1 MSTGS
6 EINANALLVS
16 LTDGVS
22 FEVPNVDLSGT
33 QFAFPGDVTAAMYAV
48 LTKLTNEDLTTG
60 VDGTGTFDVLMKS
73 FAAHLKVE
81 YNANRIT
88 GAEYTKAFI
97 ALTESAMSGAVQF
110 LLGRD
115 QAFWA
120 AQNAQIAAITARV
133 GLETAKVQHA
143 ALQFQALTAE
153 ADYALTKLKL
163 ATEDAQYGTLKYQLD
178 NTLPAQHGQVLQQ
191 TENLG
196 IEGDISS
203 YNLGTILPLQS
214 TGLGLDNAG
223 KTLQNQTGTYNLST
237 ILPLQSDK
245 LSLENEGQT
254 TQNSIAGYQLGT
266 IMPLQSTGLGLD
278 NAGKTLQ
285 NQTGTY
291 NLATILPLQA
301 GKLTAETA
309 GQTAQTTQTT
319 YQTGNILPQQLNL
332 LKEQTEAQRA
342 QTLDTRVDGATVTG
356 SVGKQKDL
364 YDQQI
369 TSYQRSSETNA
380 AKIFADAW
388 ITRKTID
395 EGLPAPTGF
404 ENVSIDTVLTA
415 IKTNNNLA

>member
-1 MSTGS
+1 
-6 EINANALLVS
+6 

-223 KTLQNQTGTYNLST
+223 KTLQNQTGTYNL
-237 ILPLQSDK
+237 
-245 LSLENEGQT
+245 
-254 TQNSIAGYQLGT
+254 
-266 IMPLQSTGLGLD
+266 
-278 NAGKTLQ
+278 
-285 NQTGTY
+285 
-291 NLATILPLQA
+291 ATILPLQA